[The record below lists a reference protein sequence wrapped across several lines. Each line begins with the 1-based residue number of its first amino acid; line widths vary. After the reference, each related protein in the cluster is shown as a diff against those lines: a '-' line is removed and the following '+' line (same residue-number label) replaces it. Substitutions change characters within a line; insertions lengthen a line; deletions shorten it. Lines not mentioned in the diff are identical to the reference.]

1 MTSNDVRDILSLPG
15 RSGSRPSSSSAQA
28 SSSSSR
34 NRKASSSH
42 NNPHPSTASTS
53 RQKPKYDGMTR
64 ELFALLGDNA
74 PTLAMAHGLDPEGKG
89 HGVGALFKPK
99 FKRRKE
105 KVKQWR
111 WTPFLNS
118 AREDTQID
126 DETPEINHGLI
137 LHHWAPARSSTA
149 PDSVS
154 PEDADIDTKYT
165 YAEFNTNSGVYSYS
179 NDEYIQH
186 LRDDDWTKEE
196 TDYLMDLCAAYDL
209 RFVVIHDRY
218 DWASA
223 QAQYLTGSSS
233 GANLQSVKERS
244 MEDLKA
250 RYYAICRRL
259 IRSRISSDDL
269 ETRQMLLST
278 YAFDKQREVERK
290 KAVARLYTRTPE
302 QLAEE
307 EALYVEIRR
316 IEQNEAKYASEREE
330 LLRLLGGW
338 ESLPSSSPHAV
349 AAAGSG
355 IASSTGA
362 EEDQSGKGARA
373 GNAKKRKL
381 QLIEDNGTPGADDAA
396 SSTAASTTA
405 ATASA
410 RPSANLTS
418 KQRAELRQAQFDEMQ
433 CIVRFPSNVAAVS
446 ADPLAGGAASISGA
460 AAGVAGSGAGAGV
473 STRPPYAHL
482 VGIAST
488 LPPVTTNPSNPAS
501 GHGVYLR
508 STRMLAPRPNLVL
521 KTTQTLAESDPPVGP
536 RLIFPTPKNVEKWEN
551 LIGAVTTSLEMRKQL
566 ERVNAELRIAKQRIA
581 AALQQSKGKAV
592 VEDRQASVV
601 STTGDGDTAAVA
613 GSEHQADQPSTTT
626 GPSGTPPVTVK
637 SEDKN

>member
-1 MTSNDVRDILSLPG
+1 MESNDVRDILSLPE
-15 RSGSRPSSSSAQA
+15 RSGSRPSFSAHA
-28 SSSSSR
+28 SGSSSR
-34 NRKASSSH
+34 NRKSSSSH
-42 NNPHPSTASTS
+42 NNNPHPSAAASAS

-74 PTLAMAHGLDPEGKG
+74 PTLAMAQGLDADGKPG
-89 HGVGALFKPK
+89 MGMGALFKPK

-105 KVKQWR
+105 KARQWR

-126 DETPEINHGLI
+126 DEMPEINHGLV
-137 LHHWAPARSSTA
+137 LHHWAPARSSTTPA
-149 PDSVS
+149 AANGTAA
-154 PEDADIDTKYT
+154 EDADLETKYQ
-165 YAEFNTNSGVYSYS
+165 YAEFDTNSGVYSYS

-196 TDYLMDLCAAYDL
+196 TDYLMELCAAYDL

-218 DWASA
+218 DWAAAQSSFLNGSTSA
-223 QAQYLTGSSS
+223 V
-233 GANLQSVKERS
+233 LQPVKERS

-259 IRSRISSDDL
+259 IRSRISTDDV

-355 IASSTGA
+355 IASLLGS
-362 EEDQSGKGARA
+362 EEDQTAKGRA
-373 GNAKKRKL
+373 GGANKKRKL
-381 QLIEDNGTPGADDAA
+381 QLVEETGTPGAEDAA
-396 SSTAASTTA
+396 SSTGAPATT
-405 ATASA
+405 
-410 RPSANLTS
+410 RPSATLTS
-418 KQRAELRQAQFDEMQ
+418 KQRAEMRQAQFDEMQ
-433 CIVRFPSNVAAVS
+433 CIVRFASNAATTT
-446 ADPLAGGAASISGA
+446 DPVTGAVTTTA
-460 AAGVAGSGAGAGV
+460 AAGGSS

-482 VGIAST
+482 VGTAST
-488 LPPVTTNPSNPAS
+488 LPPVTTNPSNPTS

-508 STRMLAPRPNLVL
+508 SSRMLAPRPNLVL
-521 KTTQTLAESDPPVGP
+521 KTTQTLAEGEPPVGP
-536 RLIFPTPKNVEKWEN
+536 RLIFPTAKNVEKWEN

-581 AALQQSKGKAV
+581 AALQSSGKGAEGEEGQGTVAAAGGGERETPAV
-592 VEDRQASVV
+592 AQVGDEGSTSAGLAVKTEDR
-601 STTGDGDTAAVA
+601 
-613 GSEHQADQPSTTT
+613 P
-626 GPSGTPPVTVK
+626 
-637 SEDKN
+637 

>member
-1 MTSNDVRDILSLPG
+1 MTSNDVRDILSLPE
-15 RSGSRPSSSSAQA
+15 RSGSRPSSSAHA
-28 SSSSSR
+28 SSSSSKQ
-34 NRKASSSH
+34 RKSSSSH
-42 NNPHPSTASTS
+42 NPHPSAAASAS
-53 RQKPKYDGMTR
+53 RSKPKYDGMTR

-74 PTLAMAHGLDPEGKG
+74 PTLAMTHGLDAEGKPG
-89 HGVGALFKPK
+89 MGTGAMFKPK

-105 KVKQWR
+105 KVRQWR

-118 AREDTQID
+118 ARDDTQID
-126 DETPEINHGLI
+126 DETPEINNGLV
-137 LHHWAPARSSTA
+137 LHHWAPASQSTA
-149 PDSVS
+149 AAAGDGQL
-154 PEDADIDTKYT
+154 PEDADPETKYQ

-196 TDYLMDLCAAYDL
+196 TDYLMELCTAYDL

-218 DWASA
+218 DWAAAQPSFLAGSA
-223 QAQYLTGSSS
+223 SAITQPA
-233 GANLQSVKERS
+233 KERS

-259 IRSRISSDDL
+259 IRSRISTDDV
-269 ETRQMLLST
+269 ETRQVLLST

-355 IASSTGA
+355 IASLLGG
-362 EEDQSGKGARA
+362 EEDPTSKGRA
-373 GNAKKRKL
+373 GGANKKRKL
-381 QLIEDNGTPGADDAA
+381 QQIEDIGTPGAED
-396 SSTAASTTA
+396 A
-405 ATASA
+405 ATAA
-410 RPSANLTS
+410 PVVQRPSANLTS

-433 CIVRFPSNVAAVS
+433 CIVRFTPNPATTEALSAAGIPAPPTVAA
-446 ADPLAGGAASISGA
+446 AQ
-460 AAGVAGSGAGAGV
+460 

-482 VGIAST
+482 VGTAST
-488 LPPVTTNPSNPAS
+488 LPAITTNPANPTS

-508 STRMLAPRPNLVL
+508 SSRMLAPRPNLVL
-521 KTTQTLAESDPPVGP
+521 KTTQLLAESDPPVAP
-536 RLIFPTPKNVEKWEN
+536 RLIFPTAKNVEKWEN
-551 LIGAVTTSLEMRKQL
+551 LIGAVTTGLELRKQL

-581 AALQQSKGKAV
+581 QAVQQGAGKAATSGT
-592 VEDRQASVV
+592 ETETEPP
-601 STTGDGDTAAVA
+601 TTADPSNSIVAAHAA
-613 GSEHQADQPSTTT
+613 GQADE
-626 GPSGTPPVTVK
+626 VAVK
-637 SEDKN
+637 TE

>member
-1 MTSNDVRDILSLPG
+1 MTSNDVRDILSLPE
-15 RSGSRPSSSSAQA
+15 RPASQPSSSAQA
-28 SSSSSR
+28 SGSSSR
-34 NRKASSSH
+34 NRKSSGS
-42 NNPHPSTASTS
+42 NNPHPSSAASAS
-53 RQKPKYDGMTR
+53 RPKPKYDGMTR

-74 PTLAMAHGLDPEGKG
+74 PSLAMTHGLDAEGKPVMG
-89 HGVGALFKPK
+89 LGGLFKPK

-105 KVKQWR
+105 KVRQWR

-118 AREDTQID
+118 ARDDTQID
-126 DETPEINHGLI
+126 DDVPEINHGLI
-137 LHHWAPARSSTA
+137 LHHWAPARSFSTTA
-149 PDSVS
+149 ADGISA
-154 PEDADIDTKYT
+154 EDADIDTKYQH
-165 YAEFNTNSGVYSYS
+165 AAFNTTSGVYSYS

-196 TDYLMDLCAAYDL
+196 TDYLMELCTAYDL

-218 DWASA
+218 DWAAA
-223 QAQYLTGSSS
+223 QASFLAGSTS
-233 GANLQSVKERS
+233 AVPQPVKERS
-244 MEDLKA
+244 MEDLKV

-259 IRSRISSDDL
+259 IRSRISTDDV

-355 IASSTGA
+355 IASLLGA
-362 EEDQSGKGARA
+362 EEDSTAKGRA
-373 GNAKKRKL
+373 GSANKKRKL
-381 QLIEDNGTPGADDAA
+381 QQIEDNGTPGADDAG
-396 SSTAASTTA
+396 SSTGATA
-405 ATASA
+405 AATS

-433 CIVRFPSNVAAVS
+433 CIVRFASNANATTDASAGGIAGPAAVS
-446 ADPLAGGAASISGA
+446 AASS
-460 AAGVAGSGAGAGV
+460 
-473 STRPPYAHL
+473 STRPPYAYL
-482 VGIAST
+482 VGTAST
-488 LPPVTTNPSNPAS
+488 LPAVTSNPANPTS

-508 STRMLAPRPNLVL
+508 SSRMLAPRPNLVL
-521 KTTQTLAESDPPVGP
+521 RTTQVLSESDPPVGP
-536 RLIFPTPKNVEKWEN
+536 RLIFPTAKNVEKWEN
-551 LIGAVTTSLEMRKQL
+551 LIGAVTTGLEMRKQL

-581 AALQQSKGKAV
+581 AALHPN
-592 VEDRQASVV
+592 RM
-601 STTGDGDTAAVA
+601 
-613 GSEHQADQPSTTT
+613 AD
-626 GPSGTPPVTVK
+626 K
-637 SEDKN
+637 SEASAEAVESRSAAPTENSIAATTSTHAQITIKTE

>member
-1 MTSNDVRDILSLPG
+1 MTSNDVRDILSLPE
-15 RSGSRPSSSSAQA
+15 RSSSRPSSSAQA
-28 SSSSSR
+28 SGSSSR
-34 NRKASSSH
+34 NRKSSSSH
-42 NNPHPSTASTS
+42 NSNPHPSSVAAAS

-74 PTLAMAHGLDPEGKG
+74 PTLAMAQGLDAEGKHGL
-89 HGVGALFKPK
+89 GVGGLFKPK
-99 FKRRKE
+99 FKKRKE
-105 KVKQWR
+105 KAKQWR

-118 AREDTQID
+118 ARDDTHID
-126 DETPEINHGLI
+126 YDTPEINAGLV
-137 LHHWAPARSSTA
+137 LYHWAPTQSSAEGSTSA
-149 PDSVS
+149 DPDL
-154 PEDADIDTKYT
+154 ETKYQ
-165 YAEFNTNSGVYSYS
+165 YADFNTNSGVYSYS

-223 QAQYLTGSSS
+223 RSSYLAGTTSVASPT
-233 GANLQSVKERS
+233 VKERS

-250 RYYAICRRL
+250 RYYSICRRL
-259 IRSRISSDDL
+259 IRSRISSDDV

-278 YAFDKQREVERK
+278 YAFDKQREIERK

-355 IASSTGA
+355 IASLLGA
-362 EEDQSGKGARA
+362 DDDQTAKGRA
-373 GNAKKRKL
+373 GSTKKRKL
-381 QLIEDNGTPGADDAA
+381 QQIEYGSTPCAEDAA
-396 SSTAASTTA
+396 SSTGAVPTNT
-405 ATASA
+405 

-433 CIVRFPSNVAAVS
+433 CITRFPSNVS
-446 ADPLAGGAASISGA
+446 AASTDPVMGAVTGATA
-460 AAGVAGSGAGAGV
+460 AAATATG

-482 VGIAST
+482 VGTAST
-488 LPPVTTNPSNPAS
+488 LPPVTTNPSNPSS

-508 STRMLAPRPNLVL
+508 SSRMLAPRPNLVL
-521 KTTQTLAESDPPVGP
+521 KTTQMLAESEPPVGP
-536 RLIFPTPKNVEKWEN
+536 RLIFPTSKNVEKWEN
-551 LIGAVTTSLEMRKQL
+551 LIGAVTTSLELRKQL
-566 ERVNAELRIAKQRIA
+566 ERVNAELRITKQRIA
-581 AALQQSKGKAV
+581 AAMNSPNKGAGERYGSV
-592 VEDRQASVV
+592 AAAEGDAS
-601 STTGDGDTAAVA
+601 STAQNASAPD
-613 GSEHQADQPSTTT
+613 SSTMTQDASNGAST
-626 GPSGTPPVTVK
+626 SVK
-637 SEDKN
+637 TEERS

>member
-1 MTSNDVRDILSLPG
+1 
-15 RSGSRPSSSSAQA
+15 
-28 SSSSSR
+28 
-34 NRKASSSH
+34 
-42 NNPHPSTASTS
+42 
-53 RQKPKYDGMTR
+53 MTR

-74 PTLAMAHGLDPEGKG
+74 PTLAMAHGLDAEGKG
-89 HGVGALFKPK
+89 LGGLFKPK

-105 KVKQWR
+105 KARQWR
-111 WTPFLNS
+111 WTPFLNA
-118 AREDTQID
+118 AREDTVID
-126 DETPEINHGLI
+126 DETPEINHGLV
-137 LHHWAPARSSTA
+137 LHHWAPARSPAEGASA
-149 PDSVS
+149 
-154 PEDADIDTKYT
+154 EDADLETKYQ

-218 DWASA
+218 DWATA
-223 QAQYLTGSSS
+223 QASYLTGASTAS
-233 GANLQSVKERS
+233 LQPAKERS

-259 IRSRISSDDL
+259 IRSRISSDDV

-355 IASSTGA
+355 IASLLGA
-362 EEDQSGKGARA
+362 DEDPSAKGRTA
-373 GNAKKRKL
+373 NAKKRKA
-381 QLIEDNGTPGADDAA
+381 QQIDDGTPGAEDAA
-396 SSTAASTTA
+396 SSTAASTT
-405 ATASA
+405 TA

-433 CIVRFPSNVAAVS
+433 CIVRFASNVSAAASDAV
-446 ADPLAGGAASISGA
+446 GGASAGASA
-460 AAGVAGSGAGAGV
+460 AAGAGAGAA

-482 VGIAST
+482 VGTAST
-488 LPPVTTNPSNPAS
+488 LPPVTTNPSNPTS
-501 GHGVYLR
+501 GHGVYMR

-536 RLIFPTPKNVEKWEN
+536 RLIFPTSKNVEKWEN

-581 AALQQSKGKAV
+581 AALQSKDKDKGQGERQS
-592 VEDRQASVV
+592 SVAAPLA
-601 STTGDGDTAAVA
+601 DGDASAAATSTSTAEDASTSHTDVAVKT
-613 GSEHQADQPSTTT
+613 ET
-626 GPSGTPPVTVK
+626 
-637 SEDKN
+637 

>member
-1 MTSNDVRDILSLPG
+1 MTSNDVRDILSLPE
-15 RSGSRPSSSSAQA
+15 RSNSRPSSSSAHA
-28 SSSSSR
+28 PGSSSR

-42 NNPHPSTASTS
+42 NNNPHPSAAASAS

-74 PTLAMAHGLDPEGKG
+74 PTLAMAHGLDADGKSG
-89 HGVGALFKPK
+89 TGMGALFKPK

-105 KVKQWR
+105 KVRQWK

-126 DETPEINHGLI
+126 DEMPEINHGLI
-137 LHHWAPARSSTA
+137 LHHWAPARSSTISGA
-149 PDSVS
+149 AAADGTSA
-154 PEDADIDTKYT
+154 EADDADLETRYQ
-165 YAEFNTNSGVYSYS
+165 YADFNTTSGVYSYS
-179 NDEYIQH
+179 IDEYIQH

-196 TDYLMDLCAAYDL
+196 TDYLMELCAAYDL

-218 DWASA
+218 DWAAAQTESLAASA
-223 QAQYLTGSSS
+223 SAV
-233 GANLQSVKERS
+233 LQPAKERS

-259 IRSRISSDDL
+259 IRSRISTDDVD
-269 ETRQMLLST
+269 TRQMLLST

-355 IASSTGA
+355 IASLLGS
-362 EEDQSGKGARA
+362 EEDASGKGRA
-373 GNAKKRKL
+373 GGANKKRKL
-381 QLIEDNGTPGADDAA
+381 QLVEEAGTPGAEDAA
-396 SSTAASTTA
+396 SSTGTPATT
-405 ATASA
+405 A
-410 RPSANLTS
+410 RPSAALTS
-418 KQRAELRQAQFDEMQ
+418 KQRAEMRQAQFDEMQ
-433 CIVRFPSNVAAVS
+433 CIVRFASNAATPTT
-446 ADPLAGGAASISGA
+446 DPLTGAASGA
-460 AAGVAGSGAGAGV
+460 ATGSAGSS

-482 VGIAST
+482 VGTAST
-488 LPPVTTNPSNPAS
+488 LPPVTTNPSNPTS
-501 GHGVYLR
+501 GHGAYLR
-508 STRMLAPRPNLVL
+508 SSRMLAPRPNLVL
-521 KTTQTLAESDPPVGP
+521 KTTQTLAEGDPQVGP
-536 RLIFPTPKNVEKWEN
+536 RLIFPTAKNVEKWEN

-581 AALQQSKGKAV
+581 AALQSSGKGGGEGEERQGSVAATSAAAGGAEAETETETANSPVIGGEASTGSEVAV
-592 VEDRQASVV
+592 KTEDRA
-601 STTGDGDTAAVA
+601 
-613 GSEHQADQPSTTT
+613 
-626 GPSGTPPVTVK
+626 
-637 SEDKN
+637 

>member
-1 MTSNDVRDILSLPG
+1 MTSNDVRDILSLPE
-15 RSGSRPSSSSAQA
+15 RSGARPSSSSQP
-28 SSSSSR
+28 SGSSSR
-34 NRKASSSH
+34 NRKASGSH
-42 NNPHPSTASTS
+42 ANPHPSTASSS

-74 PTLAMAHGLDPEGKG
+74 PTLAMAQGLGSDGKHGA
-89 HGVGALFKPK
+89 GASSLFKPK

-105 KVKQWR
+105 KVRQWR
-111 WTPFLNS
+111 WTPFLNA
-118 AREDTQID
+118 ARQDTHID
-126 DETPEINHGLI
+126 HETPEVNHGLV
-137 LHHWAPARSSTA
+137 LHHWAPAPA
-149 PDSVS
+149 PSGADATPAE
-154 PEDADIDTKYT
+154 PEVESRYAF
-165 YAEFNTNSGVYSYS
+165 AEFNTDSGVYSYS

-196 TDYLMDLCAAYDL
+196 TDYLMELCAAYDL

-223 QAQYLTGSSS
+223 QPSFVSGSTG
-233 GANLQSVKERS
+233 ALFQAVKERS

-250 RYYAICRRL
+250 RYYAVCRRL
-259 IRSRISSDDL
+259 IRSRISTDDV
-269 ETRQMLLST
+269 ETRQVLLST
-278 YAFDKQREVERK
+278 YAFDKQREIERK

-355 IASSTGA
+355 IASLLA
-362 EEDQSGKGARA
+362 ADDDQAKGRA
-373 GNAKKRKL
+373 GSSKKRKL
-381 QLIEDNGTPGADDAA
+381 QHDDSTPGAEDAT
-396 SSTAASTTA
+396 STAAA
-405 ATASA
+405 PAA
-410 RPSANLTS
+410 RPSASLTS

-433 CIVRFPSNVAAVS
+433 CIVRYPTNASAAVPDALAS
-446 ADPLAGGAASISGA
+446 ALGTAPTAPASA
-460 AAGVAGSGAGAGV
+460 

-482 VGIAST
+482 VGTAST
-488 LPPVTTNPSNPAS
+488 LPAVTTNPSNPTS
-501 GHGVYLR
+501 SHGAYMR

-521 KTTQTLAESDPPVGP
+521 KTTQTLAEGTPAVGP
-536 RLIFPTPKNVEKWEN
+536 RLIFPTAKNVEKWEN
-551 LIGAVTTSLEMRKQL
+551 LIGAVTTGLELRKQL

-581 AALQQSKGKAV
+581 AAIQSTNNPGGPKPTD
-592 VEDRQASVV
+592 VEDAKDPQSEASKPDAE
-601 STTGDGDTAAVA
+601 SA
-613 GSEHQADQPSTTT
+613 PSQDPESSPP
-626 GPSGTPPVTVK
+626 PSIKHET
-637 SEDKN
+637 

>member
-1 MTSNDVRDILSLPG
+1 MASSNDVRDILALPE
-15 RSGSRPSSSSAQA
+15 RSGARPSSSAQA
-28 SSSSSR
+28 SGSGSSSR
-34 NRKASSSH
+34 NRKSSSSH
-42 NNPHPSTASTS
+42 NSNPHPSAASTS
-53 RQKPKYDGMTR
+53 RSKPRYDGMTR

-74 PTLAMAHGLDPEGKG
+74 PTLAMAHGLDAEGKG
-89 HGVGALFKPK
+89 LGGLFKPK

-105 KVKQWR
+105 KARQWR

-137 LHHWAPARSSTA
+137 LHHWAPARSDAASTTA
-149 PDSVS
+149 
-154 PEDADIDTKYT
+154 EDADLETKYQ
-165 YAEFNTNSGVYSYS
+165 YSEFNTNSGVYSYS

-223 QAQYLTGSSS
+223 QTTYLAGSSS
-233 GANLQSVKERS
+233 APLQSAKERS

-259 IRSRISSDDL
+259 IRSRISSDDV
-269 ETRQMLLST
+269 ETRQVLLAT

-290 KAVARLYTRTPE
+290 KAVARLYTRTPD

-355 IASSTGA
+355 IASLLGA
-362 EEDQSGKGARA
+362 DEDQNAKGRA

-381 QLIEDNGTPGADDAA
+381 QQIEDGTPGAEDGA
-396 SSTAASTTA
+396 SSTGVSTT
-405 ATASA
+405 TAA

-433 CIVRFPSNVAAVS
+433 CIVRFPSNVAAAA
-446 ADPLAGGAASISGA
+446 ADPLSGVATSASTA
-460 AAGVAGSGAGAGV
+460 AAVSGTG

-482 VGIAST
+482 VGTAST
-488 LPPVTTNPSNPAS
+488 LPPVTTNPSNPTS

-521 KTTQTLAESDPPVGP
+521 KTTQTLAESEPPVGP
-536 RLIFPTPKNVEKWEN
+536 RLIFPTSKNVEKWEN
-551 LIGAVTTSLEMRKQL
+551 LIGAVTTGLELRKQL
-566 ERVNAELRIAKQRIA
+566 ERVNAELRITKQRIA
-581 AALQQSKGKAV
+581 AALQSSNKGNGERQGSAAPATM
-592 VEDRQASVV
+592 VEGDASSAAPNV
-601 STTGDGDTAAVA
+601 SNGDASITEEGLSSSSMANAIKT
-613 GSEHQADQPSTTT
+613 
-626 GPSGTPPVTVK
+626 
-637 SEDKN
+637 ED

>member
-1 MTSNDVRDILSLPG
+1 MTSNDVRDILSLPE
-15 RSGSRPSSSSAQA
+15 RSGSRPSSSAQA

-34 NRKASSSH
+34 NRKSSSSH
-42 NNPHPSTASTS
+42 NNNLHPSAVASAS

-74 PTLAMAHGLDPEGKG
+74 PTLAMAQGLDAEGKHGLGFG
-89 HGVGALFKPK
+89 GLFKPK
-99 FKRRKE
+99 FKKRKE
-105 KVKQWR
+105 KARQWR

-126 DETPEINHGLI
+126 DETPEINHGLV
-137 LHHWAPARSSTA
+137 LYHWAPAQTSAEGSLA
-149 PDSVS
+149 A
-154 PEDADIDTKYT
+154 EIDLETKYQ

-196 TDYLMDLCAAYDL
+196 TDYLMDLCATYDL

-223 QAQYLTGSSS
+223 QASYLAGMTSAPASI
-233 GANLQSVKERS
+233 VKERS

-259 IRSRISSDDL
+259 IRSRISSDDV

-278 YAFDKQREVERK
+278 YAFDKQREIERK

-355 IASSTGA
+355 IASLLGA
-362 EEDQSGKGARA
+362 DDDQAGKGRA
-373 GNAKKRKL
+373 GSAKKRKL
-381 QLIEDNGTPGADDAA
+381 QQNEDGGTPGAEDAG
-396 SSTAASTTA
+396 SSNGAQPTT
-405 ATASA
+405 A

-433 CIVRFPSNVAAVS
+433 CITRFPSNVSAVTTDPVTGVVTGATATAA
-446 ADPLAGGAASISGA
+446 SGA
-460 AAGVAGSGAGAGV
+460 AASG

-482 VGIAST
+482 VGTAST

-508 STRMLAPRPNLVL
+508 SSRMLAPRPNLIL
-521 KTTQTLAESDPPVGP
+521 KTTQMLAESEPPVGP
-536 RLIFPTPKNVEKWEN
+536 RLIFPTSKNVEKWEN

-566 ERVNAELRIAKQRIA
+566 ERVNAELRITKQRIA
-581 AALQQSKGKAV
+581 AALNTSSKETGTGAGERGGSAAATDGDALGTAQNAGTGDSSMNGAATSVKT
-592 VEDRQASVV
+592 EDRS
-601 STTGDGDTAAVA
+601 
-613 GSEHQADQPSTTT
+613 
-626 GPSGTPPVTVK
+626 
-637 SEDKN
+637 

>member
-1 MTSNDVRDILSLPG
+1 MTSNDVRDILSLPE
-15 RSGSRPSSSSAQA
+15 RSGSRPSSSSANA
-28 SSSSSR
+28 SGSSSR
-34 NRKASSSH
+34 NRKSSSH
-42 NNPHPSTASTS
+42 TNNPHPSTTASAS
-53 RQKPKYDGMTR
+53 RSKPKYDGMTR

-74 PTLAMAHGLDPEGKG
+74 PTLAMAQALDADGKG
-89 HGVGALFKPK
+89 VGMGALFKPK

-105 KVKQWR
+105 KARQWR

-118 AREDTQID
+118 ARDDTQID
-126 DETPEINHGLI
+126 DDMPEINHGLV
-137 LHHWAPARSSTA
+137 LHHWAPARASTSDA
-149 PDSVS
+149 AAQ
-154 PEDADIDTKYT
+154 DADLETKYQ
-165 YAEFNTNSGVYSYS
+165 YADFATTSGVYSYS

-196 TDYLMDLCAAYDL
+196 TDYLMELCSAYDL

-223 QAQYLTGSSS
+223 QSTSAAAPQP
-233 GANLQSVKERS
+233 AKERS

-250 RYYAICRRL
+250 RYYALCRRL
-259 IRSRISSDDL
+259 IRSRISTDDV
-269 ETRQMLLST
+269 ETRQVLLST

-355 IASSTGA
+355 IASLLGS
-362 EEDQSGKGARA
+362 EEDPAGKGRA
-373 GNAKKRKL
+373 GAANKKRKL
-381 QLIEDNGTPGADDAA
+381 QLVDEGTPGAEDAA
-396 SSTAASTTA
+396 SSTGAAPA
-405 ATASA
+405 ATT
-410 RPSANLTS
+410 RPSATLTS

-433 CIVRFPSNVAAVS
+433 CIVRFPPTTSTT
-446 ADPLAGGAASISGA
+446 DPLTGATTTTTATS
-460 AAGVAGSGAGAGV
+460 

-482 VGIAST
+482 VGTAST
-488 LPPVTTNPSNPAS
+488 LPPTTTNSSNPTA
-501 GHGVYLR
+501 GHGAYLR
-508 STRMLAPRPNLVL
+508 STRMLAPRPNLVH
-521 KTTQTLAESDPPVGP
+521 KTTQTLAEGEPRVAP
-536 RLIFPTPKNVEKWEN
+536 RLIFPTAKNVEKWEN
-551 LIGAVTTSLEMRKQL
+551 LVGAVTTGLEMRKQL

-581 AALQQSKGKAV
+581 AALQSSGKAGEGEARLAEAETTAAAAGGEGETATAAEGEGQASASADV
-592 VEDRQASVV
+592 VVKTEDR
-601 STTGDGDTAAVA
+601 
-613 GSEHQADQPSTTT
+613 P
-626 GPSGTPPVTVK
+626 
-637 SEDKN
+637 

>member
-1 MTSNDVRDILSLPG
+1 M
-15 RSGSRPSSSSAQA
+15 AQGLDA
-28 SSSSSR
+28 EG
-34 NRKASSSH
+34 K
-42 NNPHPSTASTS
+42 
-53 RQKPKYDGMTR
+53 
-64 ELFALLGDNA
+64 
-74 PTLAMAHGLDPEGKG
+74 HGL
-89 HGVGALFKPK
+89 GVGGLFKPK
-99 FKRRKE
+99 FKKRKE
-105 KVKQWR
+105 KAIQWR

-126 DETPEINHGLI
+126 DETPEINNGLV
-137 LHHWAPARSSTA
+137 LHHWAPAQCSAEGSSSA
-149 PDSVS
+149 EPDL
-154 PEDADIDTKYT
+154 ETKYQ

-223 QAQYLTGSSS
+223 QASYLTGTTSTV
-233 GANLQSVKERS
+233 APTVKERS

-259 IRSRISSDDL
+259 IRSRISSDDV

-278 YAFDKQREVERK
+278 YAFDKQREIERK

-355 IASSTGA
+355 IASLLGA
-362 EEDQSGKGARA
+362 DVDQTGKGRA
-373 GNAKKRKL
+373 GSAKKRKL
-381 QLIEDNGTPGADDAA
+381 QQIEDGGTPGVEDAG
-396 SSTAASTTA
+396 SSTGAAPTT
-405 ATASA
+405 T

-433 CIVRFPSNVAAVS
+433 CITRFPSNVSAATTDPVTGAVTGAS
-446 ADPLAGGAASISGA
+446 AAAATGTAASG
-460 AAGVAGSGAGAGV
+460 

-482 VGIAST
+482 VGTAST
-488 LPPVTTNPSNPAS
+488 LPPVTTNPSNPTS

-508 STRMLAPRPNLVL
+508 SSRMLAPRPNLVL
-521 KTTQTLAESDPPVGP
+521 KTTQMLAESEPPVGP
-536 RLIFPTPKNVEKWEN
+536 RLIFPTNKNVEKWEN

-566 ERVNAELRIAKQRIA
+566 ERVNAELRITKQRIA
-581 AALQQSKGKAV
+581 AAMHGSDKGSGTGAGERHGSAAAADGDASATAQNASAADV
-592 VEDRQASVV
+592 SMTTSDEEQNGAPAPILTEDRS
-601 STTGDGDTAAVA
+601 
-613 GSEHQADQPSTTT
+613 
-626 GPSGTPPVTVK
+626 
-637 SEDKN
+637 

>member
-1 MTSNDVRDILSLPG
+1 MTSNDVRDILSLPE
-15 RSGSRPSSSSAQA
+15 RSGARPSSSSAHA
-28 SSSSSR
+28 SGSSSSR
-34 NRKASSSH
+34 NRKASGSH
-42 NNPHPSTASTS
+42 HNPHPSTAAASS

-74 PTLAMAHGLDPEGKG
+74 PTLAMAHGLGAEGSHAG
-89 HGVGALFKPK
+89 GSGVGALFKPK
-99 FKRRKE
+99 FKRSRKE
-105 KVKQWR
+105 KVQQWR
-111 WTPFLNS
+111 WTPFFNS

-126 DETPEINHGLI
+126 EDTPELNDGLV
-137 LHHWAPARSSTA
+137 LHHWAPARSTDGSATNVDTE
-149 PDSVS
+149 PV
-154 PEDADIDTKYT
+154 TKYQ

-223 QAQYLTGSSS
+223 QPSYLASANGG
-233 GANLQSVKERS
+233 GAVPAPSQLPVKERS

-259 IRSRISSDDL
+259 IRSRISADDV
-269 ETRQMLLST
+269 ETRQVLLST

-355 IASSTGA
+355 IASLLGGTG
-362 EEDQSGKGARA
+362 EEDAAKVAELAALQRSESCNSWKKLGRPVRRIRPQREVRRLQQRRRGLQPVLRRNNEPSYDRHNSMRC
-373 GNAKKRKL
+373 NASFGSLPTLPFLPRVILWLPAPHPL
-381 QLIEDNGTPGADDAA
+381 QRPPHPPPPPVLRTHTSLAQPPL
-396 SSTAASTTA
+396 SPLSRRTHRTLRPVTAFTFDPHACWHHD
-405 ATASA
+405 
-410 RPSANLTS
+410 PIWCS
-418 KQRAELRQAQFDEMQ
+418 KQRRRWLSPNR
-433 CIVRFPSNVAAVS
+433 
-446 ADPLAGGAASISGA
+446 PLARG
-460 AAGVAGSGAGAGV
+460 
-473 STRPPYAHL
+473 
-482 VGIAST
+482 
-488 LPPVTTNPSNPAS
+488 
-501 GHGVYLR
+501 
-508 STRMLAPRPNLVL
+508 
-521 KTTQTLAESDPPVGP
+521 
-536 RLIFPTPKNVEKWEN
+536 
-551 LIGAVTTSLEMRKQL
+551 
-566 ERVNAELRIAKQRIA
+566 
-581 AALQQSKGKAV
+581 
-592 VEDRQASVV
+592 
-601 STTGDGDTAAVA
+601 
-613 GSEHQADQPSTTT
+613 
-626 GPSGTPPVTVK
+626 
-637 SEDKN
+637 

>member
-1 MTSNDVRDILSLPG
+1 MTSNDVRDILSLPE
-15 RSGSRPSSSSAQA
+15 RSGRPSSSHA
-28 SSSSSR
+28 SGSSSSR
-34 NRKASSSH
+34 NRKS
-42 NNPHPSTASTS
+42 NTNPHPSTATS

-74 PTLAMAHGLDPEGKG
+74 PTLAMAHGLDAEGKPG
-89 HGVGALFKPK
+89 LGMGGMFKPK

-105 KVKQWR
+105 KARQWR

-126 DETPEINHGLI
+126 DDVPEINHGLV
-137 LHHWAPARSSTA
+137 LHHWAPASSTVEGA
-149 PDSVS
+149 TQ
-154 PEDADIDTKYT
+154 DADLETKYQ
-165 YAEFNTNSGVYSYS
+165 YAEFNTTSGVYSYS
-179 NDEYIQH
+179 NDEYIQQ

-196 TDYLMDLCAAYDL
+196 TDYLMELCAAYDL

-218 DWASA
+218 DWAAA
-223 QAQYLTGSSS
+223 QTSSS
-233 GANLQSVKERS
+233 TAASQPAKERS

-259 IRSRISSDDL
+259 IRSRISTDDV

-355 IASSTGA
+355 IASLLGGDEDATAKGRGGA
-362 EEDQSGKGARA
+362 A
-373 GNAKKRKL
+373 GNKKRKL
-381 QLIEDNGTPGADDAA
+381 QQVEETGTPGAEDG
-396 SSTAASTTA
+396 SSNGAPAV
-405 ATASA
+405 
-410 RPSANLTS
+410 RPSATLTS
-418 KQRAELRQAQFDEMQ
+418 KQRAEMRQAQFDEMQ
-433 CIVRFPSNVAAVS
+433 CIVRFPSNAAVTTDSNGAITGAAVS
-446 ADPLAGGAASISGA
+446 AGTTATAIAGA
-460 AAGVAGSGAGAGV
+460 AA
-473 STRPPYAHL
+473 RPPYAHL
-482 VGIAST
+482 VGTAST
-488 LPPVTTNPSNPAS
+488 LPPTITNPSHPSS
-501 GHGVYLR
+501 GHGAYLR
-508 STRMLAPRPNLVL
+508 SSRMLAPRPNLVL
-521 KTTQTLAESDPPVGP
+521 KTTQVLAEGDPPVGP
-536 RLIFPTPKNVEKWEN
+536 RLIFPTAKNVEKWEN
-551 LIGAVTTSLEMRKQL
+551 LMGAVTTSLEMRKQL

-581 AALQQSKGKAV
+581 AAMQQGAGKGGA
-592 VEDRQASVV
+592 E
-601 STTGDGDTAAVA
+601 TAAAAEGSAEVPSSSTLGEGEGDANA
-613 GSEHQADQPSTTT
+613 GEAQT
-626 GPSGTPPVTVK
+626 TVK
-637 SEDKN
+637 VE

>member
-1 MTSNDVRDILSLPG
+1 MASSNDVRDILSLPE
-15 RSGSRPSSSSAQA
+15 RSGGQSSSSAQA
-28 SSSSSR
+28 SGSGSASR
-34 NRKASSSH
+34 NRKSSSSH
-42 NNPHPSTASTS
+42 NSNPHPSAASTS
-53 RQKPKYDGMTR
+53 RSKPKYDGMTR

-74 PTLAMAHGLDPEGKG
+74 PTLAMAHGLDTKGKG
-89 HGVGALFKPK
+89 LGGSFKPK

-105 KVKQWR
+105 RARQWR
-111 WTPFLNS
+111 WAPFLNS

-126 DETPEINHGLI
+126 DEMPEINHGLI
-137 LHHWAPARSSTA
+137 LHHWAPARSDAASTTA
-149 PDSVS
+149 
-154 PEDADIDTKYT
+154 EDADLETKYQ
-165 YAEFNTNSGVYSYS
+165 YSEFNTNSGVYSYS

-223 QAQYLTGSSS
+223 QTTYLTGSSS
-233 GANLQSVKERS
+233 ASLQSAKERS

-259 IRSRISSDDL
+259 IRSRISSDDV
-269 ETRQMLLST
+269 ETRQALLAT

-316 IEQNEAKYASEREE
+316 IEQNEARYASEREE

-355 IASSTGA
+355 ITSLLAA
-362 EEDQSGKGARA
+362 DEDQNAKGRA

-381 QLIEDNGTPGADDAA
+381 QQIEDGTPGADDGA
-396 SSTAASTTA
+396 SSTGPSTT
-405 ATASA
+405 TAA

-433 CIVRFPSNVAAVS
+433 CIVRFPSNVAATA
-446 ADPLAGGAASISGA
+446 ADPLSGV
-460 AAGVAGSGAGAGV
+460 AAGASTTAAVSGTG

-482 VGIAST
+482 VGTAST
-488 LPPVTTNPSNPAS
+488 LPPVTTNPSNPTS

-521 KTTQTLAESDPPVGP
+521 KTTQTLAESEPPVGP
-536 RLIFPTPKNVEKWEN
+536 RLIFPTSKNVEKWEN
-551 LIGAVTTSLEMRKQL
+551 LIGAVTTGLEMRKQL
-566 ERVNAELRIAKQRIA
+566 ERVNAELRITKQRIA
-581 AALQQSKGKAV
+581 AALQSSNKGNGERQGSVASATM
-592 VEDRQASVV
+592 VEGDASSAAPNV
-601 STTGDGDTAAVA
+601 SHGDAPITADGHSSSSMANA
-613 GSEHQADQPSTTT
+613 IKT
-626 GPSGTPPVTVK
+626 
-637 SEDKN
+637 ED